1 MSDEPGSFEYGSV
14 EGTVQ
19 GIWTHGS
26 PSFWIFQSTGHG
38 IECKLGDRVPL
49 EDVLAAYGKN
59 VVVTGVLRRSSKL
72 LDMPDYELISV
83 QVDELHVLPS
93 EALSP
98 VTNDI

>member
-1 MSDEPGSFEYGSV
+1 MGEEPGAVEYGSV

-26 PSFWIFQSTGHG
+26 PSFFIFRPSGNG
-38 IECKLGDRVPL
+38 IECKFGDRVPL
-49 EDVLAAYGKN
+49 EDVLAAFGKN

-72 LDMPDYELISV
+72 LDMPDHELISV
-83 QVDELHVLPS
+83 EVDELHVLSS